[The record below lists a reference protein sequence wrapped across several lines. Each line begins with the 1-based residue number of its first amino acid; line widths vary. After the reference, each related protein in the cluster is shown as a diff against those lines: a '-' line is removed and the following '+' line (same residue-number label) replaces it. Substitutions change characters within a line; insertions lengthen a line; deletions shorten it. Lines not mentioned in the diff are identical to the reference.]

1 MNTTFGYP
9 FIRAII
15 KFNSAPSPGSSFN
28 VTAKGVVKEGGNET
42 SDTGAALDSTTV
54 APNAEVNNEETVPP
68 DDNHQSTMPALDSE
82 VLAAANDSAAT
93 VADVDEVSQSAASES
108 SVTNTANQSDSA
120 TLDETTTAPDASG
133 LAGETPLSTGVDVD
147 SQSAAPESENT
158 STAAAN
164 QLENTTPAA
173 TKEDAAPDAQALTGE
188 DNGRLAGSELDG
200 TEPVQANQSVN
211 DEQATEN
218 EWSATEVA
226 LDTTTSVAP
235 NESGAA
241 TELNGDEAIE
251 QALGQPAAAN
261 NSDIAAE
268 SNGSLQGAALP
279 DSAAAV
285 ASENSE
291 STVEAQSAASAGNSS
306 SVAETSV
313 SDQATTAEPQADA
326 VTSTLPEEEVQVQVS
341 DATTASEST
350 NQAAVSESS
359 TSIQALTKPEPPNFA
374 LAAVKGFANAA
385 QEAFNKMLNLPQTAA
400 ADSGIIQPDTNDAQ
414 LAVTDNIEVLT
425 TTRSDNGGPKDG
437 SDMNL
442 SLN

>member
-42 SDTGAALDSTTV
+42 FDTGAALDSTTV

-82 VLAAANDSAAT
+82 VLAAANDSTAT

-108 SVTNTANQSDSA
+108 SATNTASQSDSA
-120 TLDETTTAPDASG
+120 TLDETTTAPDDSG

-173 TKEDAAPDAQALTGE
+173 TNEDAAPDAQALTGE

-226 LDTTTSVAP
+226 LDTATSVAP

-241 TELNGDEAIE
+241 T
-251 QALGQPAAAN
+251 
-261 NSDIAAE
+261 
-268 SNGSLQGAALP
+268 
-279 DSAAAV
+279 V

-341 DATTASEST
+341 EATTASESP

-359 TSIQALTKPEPPNFA
+359 TSIPALPKPEPPNFA

-425 TTRSDNGGPKDG
+425 TTRADNGGPKDG
-437 SDMNL
+437 FDMNL